1 MPSVMTEPPARWLA
15 VLGAFPPLRLGCV
28 EAGIVTVRC
37 SFGGESVSVRLGR
50 QEPINESILC
60 PPESSRVVPRLD
72 RNVGHK
78 ALLQPRVFAA
88 GTPIEA
94 PDSVEIGAHDHSQIT
109 TCLSLHR
116 LAEAERTIAE
126 RDLVTYGP
134 PQAPLGPRSPPAT
147 PRLALKRQRRWK
159 ALRLT

>member
-15 VLGAFPPLRLGCV
+15 VMGAFPPLRLGCV

-60 PPESSRVVPRLD
+60 PPESSCVSIATSGAQRNDRVR
-72 RNVGHK
+72 RGITK
-78 ALLQPRVFAA
+78 ALLQPLVLAA

-116 LAEAERTIAE
+116 L
-126 RDLVTYGP
+126 
-134 PQAPLGPRSPPAT
+134 
-147 PRLALKRQRRWK
+147 
-159 ALRLT
+159 